1 VLLVPLVD
9 LVVEEVHMDLLLKVL
24 VEMEILHQHHH
35 HKEILV
41 VKVQIQMELVVV
53 ALDLQVLVIRQLLPD
68 LVDLVQH
75 LLFLGHQ

>member
-1 VLLVPLVD
+1 
-9 LVVEEVHMDLLLKVL
+9 
-24 VEMEILHQHHH
+24 MEIVFLRGVDQKIPHKHHH

>member
-1 VLLVPLVD
+1 VEEMEIVFLQ
-9 LVVEEVHMDLLLKVL
+9 VVEQ
-24 VEMEILHQHHH
+24 EILHQHHH

>member
-1 VLLVPLVD
+1 
-9 LVVEEVHMDLLLKVL
+9 
-24 VEMEILHQHHH
+24 
-35 HKEILV
+35 
-41 VKVQIQMELVVV
+41 MELVVV